1 MQNFVD
7 NSTPN
12 LYNFPAHDVD
22 PSIKLKKDWNVQYC
36 QAVHSLYR
44 NNLTGINY
52 SDVDMFARFRAYGN
66 GNQDKLQYMDWLGIT
81 KRPTPSLPTQAT
93 GVSGPTQ
100 QPSDFVRQ
108 GFMNL
113 NWEILSVAPNFKNV
127 ILGTFEDIDHD
138 IYADGVDEKSSAE
151 REEAKW
157 MLWMERQMNEQ
168 IEEVRKAVKL
178 KQQRPD
184 YIPET
189 MQELQMFASLG
200 GFRLKSEIS
209 IEESL
214 RYTKYISEWKEIKRK
229 IFEDLYELGV
239 AVTKDYVCPQTQK
252 IKVRYCDP
260 ALCVI
265 PYVQQT
271 EFANM
276 PFAGEYIFYTI
287 AEIRALNNPDGTAT
301 FTEEELQEIAAK
313 SVNQYNNPAII
324 NNWYI
329 DQFGRYEYD
338 TFRVCVMDAEYKSD
352 DFKFTTERINSKGE
366 KIVHQD
372 EYGKVRTGDKR
383 KTHITKTLM
392 VYKCKWIVGTEF
404 AWDYGHQFDIPRPT
418 PSQANL
424 SYHAYRLKG
433 GSMIK
438 RMIPLLDSIQ
448 LSWLKLQNAK
458 AKAAPSGL
466 AIEYGS
472 LLNISIGNN
481 KLSPLEVLKIR
492 NQTGDIL
499 YQATTHRT
507 YMPSQ
512 TNYKPIQELQGG
524 LGVQGQEFLQL
535 ISHDIDMIRQIIGIN
550 RIADASSPV
559 NDQLVGVSEMSLQ
572 ATSTTLK
579 PMYSAYITLK
589 ERVFRNAALR
599 IQLMVKFSGEYE
611 LSYFKALGSAIT
623 QTLKIGSEINNAMFG
638 IRIEAKPDAQEKQN
652 IINAALESL
661 RVGRQGT
668 PLLGYADYLMVQDF
682 VSKGQIKWAKA
693 YIANKEQQTL
703 KRVEQEKQQAI
714 EAQGQQQ
721 QMLQQQKGEQDQ
733 MLSQM
738 EIDKIKVE
746 NEEKRKTIELQH
758 YLKMDEIRLQMGMK
772 VDEQMTFKSIEMQH
786 QHDMMEKQTEQAMVQ
801 QSMMQQQQA
810 MQQQQGAPQGQPPQ
824 PPQGQEV
831 PPTNIPA

>member
-22 PSIKLKKDWNVQYC
+22 PGIKLKKDWNVQYC
-36 QAVHSLYR
+36 QAIHSLYR

-108 GFMNL
+108 GFMNI

-127 ILGTFEDIDHD
+127 ILGTFDDIDHD

-157 MLWMERQMNEQ
+157 MLWMEREMETY
-168 IEEVRKAVKL
+168 IKEVRSNVGL
-178 KQQRPD
+178 KNQQPE
-184 YIPET
+184 YVPET
-189 MQELQMFASLG
+189 MQELQMFSSLG
-200 GFRLKSEIS
+200 GFKLKSEIA
-209 IEESL
+209 IEEAM
-214 RYTKYISEWKEIKRK
+214 RYTKDISEWKEIKRK

-239 AVTKDYVCPQTQK
+239 AVTKDYVDPQTQK
-252 IKVRYCDP
+252 VKVRYCDP

-265 PYVQQT
+265 PYVHQT

-276 PFAGEYIFYTI
+276 PFAGEYIFFTI
-287 AEIRALNNPDGTAT
+287 AEIRALNNPDGSPT

-352 DFKFTTERINSKGE
+352 DYKFTTERVNSKGE
-366 KIVHQD
+366 TVVHRD
-372 EYGKVRTGDKR
+372 EFGKVRSGEKR

-458 AKAAPSGL
+458 AKAAPAGL

-535 ISHDIDMIRQIIGIN
+535 ISNDIDMIRQIIGIN
-550 RIADASSPV
+550 RIADASSPSSG
-559 NDQLVGVSEMSLQ
+559 QLVGVAEMSLQ
-572 ATSTTLK
+572 ATSNTLK

-589 ERVFRNAALR
+589 ERTFRNVALR
-599 IQLMVKFSGEYE
+599 VQLMVKFSGEYE
-611 LSYFKALGSAIT
+611 LSYFRALGSAIT
-623 QTLKIGSEINNAMFG
+623 QTLKIGSEIDNAMFG
-638 IRIEAKPDAQEKQN
+638 IRIEARPNAQEKTD
-652 IINAALESL
+652 IMNAALESM

-668 PLLGYADYLMVQDF
+668 PLLGYSDYLMVQDF
-682 VSKGQIKWAKA
+682 LSKGQIKWAKA

-703 KRVEQEKQQAI
+703 KRIEQEKQQAI
-714 EAQGQQQ
+714 QMQGQQQ
-721 QMLQQQKGEQDQ
+721 QMLQEQKGQQDQ
-733 MLSQM
+733 VLSQM
-738 EIDKIKVE
+738 EMDRIKLE
-746 NEEKRKTIELQH
+746 NEEKRKTLELQH
-758 YLKMDEIRLQMGMK
+758 YLKMDEIRLQMGMG
-772 VDEQMTFKSIEMQH
+772 VDQQMTFKAIDLQH
-786 QHDMMEKQTEQAMVQ
+786 QHDMMEKQTEQAMIQ
-801 QSMMQQQQA
+801 QQMQQQMA
-810 MQQQQGAPQGQPPQ
+810 QQQAAQPPAEA
-824 PPQGQEV
+824 PGPEV
-831 PPTNIPA
+831 PSNNPPI

>member
-22 PSIKLKKDWNVQYC
+22 PGIKLKKDWNVQYC
-36 QAVHSLYR
+36 QAIHSLYR

-108 GFMNL
+108 GFMNI

-127 ILGTFEDIDHD
+127 ILGTFDDIDHD
-138 IYADGVDEKSSAE
+138 IYADGVDEKSSAQ

-157 MLWMERQMNEQ
+157 MLWMEREMKTY
-168 IEEVRKAVKL
+168 IDEVRANVGL
-178 KQQRPD
+178 KNQQPD
-184 YIPET
+184 YVPET
-189 MQELQMFASLG
+189 MQELQMFSSLG
-200 GFRLKSEIS
+200 GFKLKSEIA
-209 IEESL
+209 IEEAM
-214 RYTKYISEWKEIKRK
+214 RYTKDISEWKEIKRK

-239 AVTKDYVCPQTQK
+239 AVTKDYVDPQTQK
-252 IKVRYCDP
+252 VKVRYCDP

-265 PYVQQT
+265 PYVHQT

-276 PFAGEYIFYTI
+276 PFAGEYIFFTI
-287 AEIRALNNPDGTAT
+287 AEIRALNNPDGSPT

-352 DFKFTTERINSKGE
+352 DYKFTTERVNSKGE
-366 KIVHQD
+366 TVVHRD
-372 EYGKVRTGDKR
+372 EFGKVRSGEKR

-458 AKAAPSGL
+458 AKAAPAGL

-472 LLNISIGNN
+472 FLNISIGNN

-535 ISHDIDMIRQIIGIN
+535 ISNDIDMIRQIIGIN
-550 RIADASSPV
+550 RIADASSPSSG
-559 NDQLVGVSEMSLQ
+559 QLVGVAEMSLQ
-572 ATSTTLK
+572 ATSNTLK

-589 ERVFRNAALR
+589 ERTFRNVALR
-599 IQLMVKFSGEYE
+599 VQLMVKFSGEYE
-611 LSYFKALGSAIT
+611 LSYFRALGSAIT
-623 QTLKIGSEINNAMFG
+623 QTLKIGSEIDNAMFG
-638 IRIEAKPDAQEKQN
+638 IRIEARPNAQEKQD
-652 IINAALESL
+652 IMSAALESM

-668 PLLGYADYLMVQDF
+668 PLLGYSDYLMVQDF
-682 VSKGQIKWAKA
+682 LSKGQIKWAKA
-693 YIANKEQQTL
+693 YIANKEQQTM
-703 KRVEQEKQQAI
+703 KRIEQEKQQAI
-714 EAQGQQQ
+714 QMQGQQQ
-721 QMLQQQKGEQDQ
+721 QMLQEQKGQQDQ
-733 MLSQM
+733 ILSQM
-738 EIDKIKVE
+738 EMDRIKLE
-746 NEEKRKTIELQH
+746 NEEKRKTLELQH
-758 YLKMDEIRLQMGMK
+758 YLKMDEIRLQMGMG
-772 VDEQMTFKSIEMQH
+772 VDQQMTFKAIDLQH
-786 QHDMMEKQTEQAMVQ
+786 QHDMMEKQTEQAMIQ
-801 QSMMQQQQA
+801 QQMQQQMA
-810 MQQQQGAPQGQPPQ
+810 QQQAAQPPAEA
-824 PPQGQEV
+824 PGPEV
-831 PPTNIPA
+831 PSNNPPI